1 MKPVNFSPFH
11 TSHTPVSEVV
21 GPLKNEVDQG
31 GRVIPFAI
39 LQCLI
44 QPNTEVRWLFEGEN
58 VENSSMFSMRVR
70 VTTGNIFTK
79 GAYGT
84 TLTIHSLSYLDAGIY
99 SCQVYNRSSAEWI
112 SAPIELVLPGIASY
126 ITWSIVS
133 V

>member
-1 MKPVNFSPFH
+1 MKPLNFSPFH

-112 SAPIELVLPGIASY
+112 SAPIELVLPGSY
-126 ITWSIVS
+126 ITWCTVS